1 MVNFENSVKT
11 HSWIINVTGAKKE
24 SNSTQESIGMC
35 TRGCSFW
42 VEFAWMHI
50 LSMRCTVCKI
60 SWVWRSKTC
69 LWGCLLGNELERL
82 SRGLTAEDLVVL
94 RSLALHSMLAEENV
108 AGSMESSCKYIA
120 RNLNY
125 ETDGRPVPSLCLL
138 EVERWEMFIRAEA
151 ISHSNVG
158 YPIKT
163 SFLIYYISKL
173 VRSGMGRDWRPQRL
187 GQ

>member
-69 LWGCLLGNELERL
+69 LWGCLLGNELERV

-138 EVERWEMFIRAEA
+138 EVRKVGDVHTCR
-151 ISHSNVG
+151 SH
-158 YPIKT
+158 
-163 SFLIYYISKL
+163 
-173 VRSGMGRDWRPQRL
+173 
-187 GQ
+187 